1 MSTRTVLVTGAG
13 RGIGRAIAV
22 RLAQAGWQV
31 YGGVRTDV
39 AAKELAAQS
48 DQITPVELDVT
59 VPAHLAALDRAL
71 PERLDALVN
80 NAGVGVAGPLETL
93 SRADMHH
100 QFDVNLIGPLA
111 LTQAVLPRLRL
122 ARGRVVFI
130 SSINGRVSFPF
141 TGIYNASK
149 YATEAA
155 ADCLRVELRPF
166 GVQVGLVEPGVI
178 DTDPWH
184 EMDQLI
190 DGLEA
195 GLDAKYRVLYA
206 PHFAGERQ
214 LLGKIRKNAKPPERV
229 AAAVER
235 QLTRR
240 RMRPRTLVGGDA
252 RSILVMKT
260 LIPARGLD
268 AVWTRGIGV

>member
-22 RLAQAGWQV
+22 RLARSGWRV
-31 YGGVRTDV
+31 FGGVRTDV
-39 AAKELAAQS
+39 AAKELAAES
-48 DQITPVELDVT
+48 DLMTPVELDVT
-59 VPAHLAALDRAL
+59 VPEHVDALDHVL

-80 NAGVGVAGPLETL
+80 NAGVGVAGPVETL
-93 SRADMHH
+93 SRADMHR
-100 QFDVNLIGPLA
+100 QFDVNLVGPLA
-111 LTQAVLPRLRL
+111 LTAAVLPRLRR

-149 YATEAA
+149 YAVEAA

-190 DGLEA
+190 DDLEA
-195 GLDAKYRVLYA
+195 GLDPQHRVLYA
-206 PHFAGERQ
+206 PHFAGERR
-214 LLGKIRKNAKPPERV
+214 LLGKIRTNAKPPELV

-235 QLTRR
+235 QLMRR

-260 LIPARGLD
+260 VLPARGLD